1 MSSTITAYAF
11 PQNAEN
17 NRSSATTKSA
27 FVRRWSRRVAV
38 DVVMGIDALAIII
51 GALLPMAIYAEFGG
65 IEPNWVLTV
74 QSGFA
79 AAVIAVLLLKNW
91 GMYDQTRLHDFPENP
106 GRLLIA
112 LLITLTLV
120 LGIGLPYAI
129 TDAHVWVWYAAWASA
144 SYTFLLMNRGLS
156 RLTLKR
162 LTAAGRFDERV
173 AVYGAGQIARRVH
186 DHLKHQ
192 PMGIHFV
199 GVFDDRAGEERINP
213 EGLEIAGRL
222 NDLIDAGRSESVDKI
237 IVALPQA
244 AEGRMNMIARKLEQ
258 LPVSVHIVTHISS
271 DLVEDNP
278 THKVSNVGS
287 VGLLD
292 IKRKPLSDWQPV
304 IKRAEDVV
312 VGATLLLAS
321 AVLFPII
328 AAAIKLE
335 SRGPV
340 FFVQRRR
347 GLNKQDIDVLKFRTM
362 HVLEDGD
369 VIEQATRNDS
379 RVTGVGRILRRF
391 SLDELPQLINVLRGE
406 MSLVGPRPHA
416 ISHDDQFGH
425 DLEEYANRHQ
435 VKPGITGLAQI
446 KGCRGQTATTDDV
459 AERVAH
465 DIAYIQD
472 WSLMLDLKILIRTI
486 WVVVTGRNAY

>member
-1 MSSTITAYAF
+1 MSSSVTAEAF
-11 PQNAEN
+11 PLSIDDNTVTKRAQ
-17 NRSSATTKSA
+17 ATLT
-27 FVRRWSRRVAV
+27 RRWSRRVAV
-38 DVVMGIDALAIII
+38 DVVMIIDALAIMI

-65 IEPNWVLTV
+65 IEPNWILTI

-91 GMYDQTRLHDFPENP
+91 GMYDQTRVHDLPENP
-106 GRLLIA
+106 GRLLFA
-112 LLITLTLV
+112 LLITLVLV

-144 SYTFLLMNRGLS
+144 SYTFLLMNRGLAGLIL
-156 RLTLKR
+156 RR

-186 DHLKHQ
+186 DHLKARTT
-192 PMGIHFV
+192 GIHFV
-199 GVFDDRAGEERINP
+199 GVYDDRAGEDRINP
-213 EGLEIAGRL
+213 EGLTIAGRL
-222 NDLIDAGRSESVDKI
+222 KDLIDAGRNETVDKI

-244 AEGRMNMIARKLEQ
+244 AEGRMAMIARKLEQ

-271 DLVEDNP
+271 DLIEDNP

-292 IKRKPLSDWQPV
+292 VKRKPLSDWQPI
-304 IKRAEDVV
+304 IKRSEDLV
-312 VGATLLLAS
+312 VGSLLLLAS

-328 AAAIKLE
+328 ALAIKLE
-335 SRGPV
+335 SKGPV
-340 FFVQRRR
+340 FFVQSRR
-347 GLNKQDIDVLKFRTM
+347 GLNKQDIEVLKFRTM
-362 HVLEDGD
+362 RVLENGED
-369 VIEQATRNDS
+369 VKQATPNDA
-379 RVTGVGRILRRF
+379 RVTVVGRVLRRF

-416 ISHDDQFGH
+416 ISHDDQFGD

-446 KGCRGQTATTDDV
+446 KGCRGQTASTGDV
-459 AERVAH
+459 AARVAH
-465 DIAYIQD
+465 DITYIQD
-472 WSLMLDLKILIRTI
+472 WSLMLDLKILMRTI